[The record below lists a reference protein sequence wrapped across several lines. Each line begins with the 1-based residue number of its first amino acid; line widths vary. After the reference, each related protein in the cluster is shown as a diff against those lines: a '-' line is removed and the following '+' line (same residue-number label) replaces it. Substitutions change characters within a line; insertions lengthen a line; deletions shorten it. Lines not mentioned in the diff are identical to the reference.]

1 MHNLLLDFSTY
12 GRGRVWAGTVLGTI
26 GCIVAAFAIDSYSW
40 STGKWELGDSYIN
53 NLVIPLVVA
62 PPLFYFLLSKV
73 RQLAVAHRELMIV
86 ASTDALTN
94 CLNRH
99 AFMTLVDRYLDRI
112 TRQQDERT
120 GSLLVIDIDRF
131 KRINDTFG
139 HDCGDVALKAV
150 AGAIKGAVRELDVV
164 GRIGGEEFGVLLP
177 GATED
182 GASKVAERIRR
193 EVFDT
198 QPLLAGETRRVSV
211 SVGGAMIE
219 SDSDA
224 TNLFRLADQR
234 LYAAKRGGRNRV
246 VFDSS
251 APAPVLRLHQ
261 I

>member
-1 MHNLLLDFSTY
+1 MRASFLDFSTY
-12 GRGRVWAGTVLGTI
+12 GRGRVWGGTLLGTI
-26 GCIVAAFAIDSYSW
+26 GCIAAAFAIDSYSW
-40 STGKWELGDSYIN
+40 SKGEWELADSYIN
-53 NLVIPLVVA
+53 NLVIPVIVA

-112 TRQQDERT
+112 ARQHDERT

-139 HDCGDVALKAV
+139 HDCGDIALRAV

-198 QPLLAGETRRVSV
+198 QPLLSGEPRRVSV
-211 SVGGAMIE
+211 SVGGAMI
-219 SDSDA
+219 DSEIDA

-246 VFDSS
+246 VFEST
-251 APAPVLRLHQ
+251 APASMLRFRQL
-261 I
+261 